1 MNRRLWRRA
10 MALTLVTAMTA
21 GLAACGG
28 GSGSNGG
35 GSTSSKGEQ
44 HYFKATYLSDLP
56 ENFNDNVNKVTFKGD
71 VMYYGGYDDNYD
83 SYGIYSYNIV
93 SKETATLYT
102 QGEEKNSNDGS
113 YSSVS
118 DFAVGEDGSVYLML
132 YNSVVDESSLGD
144 KYDNATL
151 DDVLQFLQDEWGYS
165 EEDAQSTWDDA
176 YAGTYTDE
184 NGNLAGIDVEFA
196 REAFHRMGY
205 KPVFVNIDW
214 ENKKNLVE
222 QGKIDC
228 IWACFSVTGREND
241 YHWAGPYMLS
251 RQVIAVNDSS
261 KINKLSDLKNKIIAV
276 QSTTKPEELFL
287 KQTDPKIPKVKQV
300 YSMENRELIY
310 TSLSR
315 GYVDAIAAHEI
326 SIRQYMSDFE
336 AKYRILDEDILETG
350 IGVAFAKNDKR
361 GIEKELSKTLKAMVK
376 DGSAKKIL
384 QKYVPDAEKYLEVN
398 SLER

>member
-1 MNRRLWRRA
+1 MQLKKL
-10 MALTLVTAMTA
+10 MIEVMVFFVLGCFLC
-21 GLAACGG
+21 ACGKTKDQTRKTTKDANKEIMIG
-28 GSGSNGG
+28 G
-35 GSTSSKGEQ
+35 
-44 HYFKATYLSDLP
+44 
-56 ENFNDNVNKVTFKGD
+56 
-71 VMYYGGYDDNYD
+71 DNYPPF
-83 SYGIYSYNIV
+83 N
-93 SKETATLYT
+93 
-102 QGEEKNSNDGS
+102 
-113 YSSVS
+113 
-118 DFAVGEDGSVYLML
+118 
-132 YNSVVDESSLGD
+132 
-144 KYDNATL
+144 
-151 DDVLQFLQDEWGYS
+151 
-165 EEDAQSTWDDA
+165 
-176 YAGTYTDE
+176 YTDE

-228 IWACFSVTGREND
+228 IWACFSVTGREYD

-287 KQTDPKIPKVKQV
+287 KQTDSKIPKVKQV

-310 TSLSR
+310 TSLGLLYEKWNAQCGEETVSLEECF
-315 GYVDAIAAHEI
+315 G
-326 SIRQYMSDFE
+326 
-336 AKYRILDEDILETG
+336 RILDEDILETG

>member
-1 MNRRLWRRA
+1 MQLKKL
-10 MALTLVTAMTA
+10 MIEVMVFFVLGCFLC
-21 GLAACGG
+21 ACGKTKDQTRKTTKDANKEIMIG
-28 GSGSNGG
+28 G
-35 GSTSSKGEQ
+35 
-44 HYFKATYLSDLP
+44 
-56 ENFNDNVNKVTFKGD
+56 
-71 VMYYGGYDDNYD
+71 DNYPPF
-83 SYGIYSYNIV
+83 N
-93 SKETATLYT
+93 
-102 QGEEKNSNDGS
+102 
-113 YSSVS
+113 
-118 DFAVGEDGSVYLML
+118 
-132 YNSVVDESSLGD
+132 
-144 KYDNATL
+144 
-151 DDVLQFLQDEWGYS
+151 
-165 EEDAQSTWDDA
+165 
-176 YAGTYTDE
+176 YTDE
-184 NGNLAGIDVEFA
+184 NGNLAG
-196 REAFHRMGY
+196 
-205 KPVFVNIDW
+205 
-214 ENKKNLVE
+214 
-222 QGKIDC
+222 
-228 IWACFSVTGREND
+228 VTGREND

-287 KQTDPKIPKVKQV
+287 KQTDSKIPKVKQV